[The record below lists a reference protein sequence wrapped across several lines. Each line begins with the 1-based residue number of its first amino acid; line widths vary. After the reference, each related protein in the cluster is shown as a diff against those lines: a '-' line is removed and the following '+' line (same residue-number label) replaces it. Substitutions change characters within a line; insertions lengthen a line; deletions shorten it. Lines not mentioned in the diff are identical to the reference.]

1 VRDHLPRGLIACTM
15 VLLFSWASS
24 CPAAGAELLNDP
36 TRPPV
41 ATAGEAPR
49 EVGKPLTWR
58 LTSTIIGPRHQV
70 AVINGRAV
78 RAGETID
85 GAVLV
90 GVAPGGALLQHG
102 DRRIHL
108 KLNTPTVKQT
118 ANAVP

>member
-1 VRDHLPRGLIACTM
+1 VRNHLPRGIFACI
-15 VLLFSWASS
+15 LLLVFGWGSS
-24 CPAAGAELLNDP
+24 CPAAGAELLSDP

-41 ATAGEAPR
+41 ATTGEAPR
-49 EVGKPLTWR
+49 QVCKPMKWR
-58 LTSTIIGPRHQV
+58 LTSTITGPRHQV

-78 RAGETID
+78 RVGETVD

-90 GVAPGGALLQHG
+90 NVAPGGALLQHG
-102 DRRIHL
+102 DRRIYL